1 MKYAVDRIDN
11 EVATL
16 ESIIDGSKI
25 NIMIKDISFDIKE
38 GDILVFDGEKYFKD
52 DKLKNERI
60 KSIREKMK
68 QSVCTLGTDGFLFLI
83 AESRMFRPTPVPSTR
98 WSIRIPEPPPPDER
112 TSCREPRRANA

>member
-38 GDILVFDGEKYFKD
+38 GDILVFDGKKYFKD

-60 KSIREKMK
+60 KSIREKMNR
-68 QSVCTLGTDGFLFLI
+68 LI
-83 AESRMFRPTPVPSTR
+83 N
-98 WSIRIPEPPPPDER
+98 IKK
-112 TSCREPRRANA
+112 

>member
-1 MKYAVDRIDN
+1 MKYAVDRINN

-60 KSIREKMK
+60 KSIREKMNR
-68 QSVCTLGTDGFLFLI
+68 LI
-83 AESRMFRPTPVPSTR
+83 N
-98 WSIRIPEPPPPDER
+98 IKK
-112 TSCREPRRANA
+112 

>member
-60 KSIREKMK
+60 KSIREKMNR
-68 QSVCTLGTDGFLFLI
+68 LI
-83 AESRMFRPTPVPSTR
+83 N
-98 WSIRIPEPPPPDER
+98 IKK
-112 TSCREPRRANA
+112 

>member
-1 MKYAVDRIDN
+1 MKYAVDRINN

-60 KSIREKMK
+60 KNIREKMNR
-68 QSVCTLGTDGFLFLI
+68 LI
-83 AESRMFRPTPVPSTR
+83 
-98 WSIRIPEPPPPDER
+98 SIKK
-112 TSCREPRRANA
+112 

>member
-16 ESIIDGSKI
+16 ESIIDGSKT
-25 NIMIKDISFDIKE
+25 NIMIKDIPFDIKE

-60 KSIREKMK
+60 RNIREKMNR
-68 QSVCTLGTDGFLFLI
+68 LI
-83 AESRMFRPTPVPSTR
+83 N
-98 WSIRIPEPPPPDER
+98 IKK
-112 TSCREPRRANA
+112 

>member
-1 MKYAVDRIDN
+1 MKYAVDRINN

-38 GDILVFDGEKYFKD
+38 GDILVFDGKKYFKD

-60 KSIREKMK
+60 KNIREKMNR
-68 QSVCTLGTDGFLFLI
+68 LI
-83 AESRMFRPTPVPSTR
+83 
-98 WSIRIPEPPPPDER
+98 SIKK
-112 TSCREPRRANA
+112 

>member
-60 KSIREKMK
+60 KNIREKMNR
-68 QSVCTLGTDGFLFLI
+68 LI
-83 AESRMFRPTPVPSTR
+83 NVKK
-98 WSIRIPEPPPPDER
+98 
-112 TSCREPRRANA
+112 

>member
-52 DKLKNERI
+52 DKLKNERL
-60 KSIREKMK
+60 KNIREKMNR
-68 QSVCTLGTDGFLFLI
+68 LI
-83 AESRMFRPTPVPSTR
+83 N
-98 WSIRIPEPPPPDER
+98 IKK
-112 TSCREPRRANA
+112 

>member
-25 NIMIKDISFDIKE
+25 NILIKDIPFDIKE

-60 KSIREKMK
+60 KNIREKMNR
-68 QSVCTLGTDGFLFLI
+68 LI
-83 AESRMFRPTPVPSTR
+83 
-98 WSIRIPEPPPPDER
+98 SIKK
-112 TSCREPRRANA
+112 

>member
-25 NIMIKDISFDIKE
+25 NIMIKDIPFDIKE

-60 KSIREKMK
+60 KNIREKMNR
-68 QSVCTLGTDGFLFLI
+68 LI
-83 AESRMFRPTPVPSTR
+83 
-98 WSIRIPEPPPPDER
+98 SIKK
-112 TSCREPRRANA
+112 

>member
-1 MKYAVDRIDN
+1 MKYAVDRINN

-25 NIMIKDISFDIKE
+25 NIMIKDIPFDIKE

-60 KSIREKMK
+60 KNIREKMNR
-68 QSVCTLGTDGFLFLI
+68 LI
-83 AESRMFRPTPVPSTR
+83 
-98 WSIRIPEPPPPDER
+98 SIKK
-112 TSCREPRRANA
+112 

>member
-11 EVATL
+11 EAATL

-25 NIMIKDISFDIKE
+25 NIMIKDIPFDIKE

-60 KSIREKMK
+60 KNIREKMNR
-68 QSVCTLGTDGFLFLI
+68 LI
-83 AESRMFRPTPVPSTR
+83 
-98 WSIRIPEPPPPDER
+98 SIKK
-112 TSCREPRRANA
+112 

>member
-38 GDILVFDGEKYFKD
+38 GDILAFDGEKYFKD

-60 KSIREKMK
+60 KSIREKMNR
-68 QSVCTLGTDGFLFLI
+68 LI
-83 AESRMFRPTPVPSTR
+83 N
-98 WSIRIPEPPPPDER
+98 IKK
-112 TSCREPRRANA
+112 